1 MDNKN
6 ETVKIDTNEFLNRI
20 GEEMKTVGAQVLTF
34 PTVFV
39 KDPNS
44 DLGISF
50 NRVAENIFQIALSE
64 NDHILITEYF
74 YWGLDN
80 AVEAFL
86 NRAKSTIE
94 STAECKKCEQHKF
107 QA

>member
-1 MDNKN
+1 MENKA
-6 ETVKIDTNEFLNRI
+6 VKIDTNEFLNRI
-20 GEEMKTVGAQVLTF
+20 GEEMKMVGARVLTF

-44 DLGISF
+44 DLGIFF
-50 NRVAENIFQIALSE
+50 NRVAENIYQIALSE
-64 NDHILITEYF
+64 NDRILITEYF

-80 AVEAFL
+80 AVGAFL

-94 STAECKKCEQHKF
+94 GTAECKKCEKHEF

>member
-1 MDNKN
+1 MNNK
-6 ETVKIDTNEFLNRI
+6 TVKIDTNAFLMKI
-20 GEEMKTVGAQVLTF
+20 GEELRTVGAEALTF

-44 DLGISF
+44 NLSFSF
-50 NRVAENIFQIALSE
+50 NRIAENVFQITLSD
-64 NDHILITEYF
+64 NGNILITEYF

-80 AVEAFL
+80 AVDTFTD
-86 NRAKSTIE
+86 RVKSTFE
-94 STAECKKCEQHKF
+94 NTLKCKKREQGEY

>member
-80 AVEAFL
+80 AIEAFL
-86 NRAKSTIE
+86 NRAKSTFE
-94 STAECKKCEQHKF
+94 STAECKKCEKHEF

>member
-1 MDNKN
+1 MENK
-6 ETVKIDTNEFLNRI
+6 TVKIDTNELLNRI
-20 GEEMKTVGAQVLTF
+20 GEEIKAAGARVLTF

-94 STAECKKCEQHKF
+94 GTAECKKYEKHEF

>member
-1 MDNKN
+1 MNDK
-6 ETVKIDTNEFLNRI
+6 TVKIDTNAFLMKI
-20 GEEMKTVGAQVLTF
+20 GEELRTVGAEALTF

-44 DLGISF
+44 NLSFSF
-50 NRVAENIFQIALSE
+50 NRIAENVFQITLSD
-64 NDHILITEYF
+64 NCNILITEYF

-80 AVEAFL
+80 AVDAFTD
-86 NRAKSTIE
+86 RVKSTFE
-94 STAECKKCEQHKF
+94 NTLKCKKREQGEY

>member
-1 MDNKN
+1 MENK
-6 ETVKIDTNEFLNRI
+6 TVNIDTNEFLNRI
-20 GEEMKTVGAQVLTF
+20 GEEMKTVGAQALTF

-86 NRAKSTIE
+86 DRAKSTIE
-94 STAECKKCEQHKF
+94 GTAECKKCEKREF

>member
-1 MDNKN
+1 MENK
-6 ETVKIDTNEFLNRI
+6 TVKIDTNELLNRI
-20 GEEMKTVGAQVLTF
+20 SEEMKTVGARVLTF

-50 NRVAENIFQIALSE
+50 NRVAENIFQIALSD
-64 NDHILITEYF
+64 NDHILISEYF

-86 NRAKSTIE
+86 DRAKSTIE
-94 STAECKKCEQHKF
+94 STAECKNCEKRDF